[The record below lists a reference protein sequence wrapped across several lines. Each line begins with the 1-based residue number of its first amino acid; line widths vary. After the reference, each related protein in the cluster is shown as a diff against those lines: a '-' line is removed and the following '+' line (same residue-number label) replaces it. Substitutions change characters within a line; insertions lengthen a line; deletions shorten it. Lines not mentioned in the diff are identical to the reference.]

1 LSVKSVKKRQV
12 CRNLA
17 DQRAYWSTIDSE
29 PCNRVAGA
37 SVQGSKTD
45 CLKGIDLVCRALG
58 LKASQYTHQIQQQ
71 LDACNGNW
79 MLWQRQLFSG
89 DIGLPGVGQVALQRL
104 DASLGMAEWL
114 ALNQLGQG
122 PCLVSSQACG
132 HYLQQHFRGRQRELF
147 ACLFLNTRQ
156 QLLACRD
163 LFEGTLD
170 SAAVYPREVAAAAL
184 GLGAAGV
191 IAVHNHP
198 SGTLNP
204 SQADLRITERL
215 RDALALLD
223 IRLLDH
229 VIVAG
234 GQSYS
239 MAAHGD
245 GGFF

>member
-1 LSVKSVKKRQV
+1 MNADPDMTSSDEAVVTETSSSGMGK
-12 CRNLA
+12 LA
-17 DQRAYWSTIDSE
+17 
-29 PCNRVAGA
+29 
-37 SVQGSKTD
+37 
-45 CLKGIDLVCRALG
+45 
-58 LKASQYTHQIQQQ
+58 
-71 LDACNGNW
+71 
-79 MLWQRQLFSG
+79 
-89 DIGLPGVGQVALQRL
+89 
-104 DASLGMAEWL
+104 
-114 ALNQLGQG
+114 QLGIG
-122 PCLVSSQACG
+122 FLV
-132 HYLQQHFRGRQRELF
+132 L
-147 ACLFLNTRQ
+147 
-156 QLLACRD
+156 
-163 LFEGTLD
+163 
-170 SAAVYPREVAAAAL
+170 VL